1 MNFDYKSFIFFLF
14 IVFISFSIKAQELP
28 LQDNQAQQAIQ
39 YSDVNY
45 ASSVSQAD
53 SGQALQSSVG
63 NSGQSVAQVSQNSA
77 PVQNQYSY
85 SDVGQVAN
93 IQNANYNQYQ
103 SAGSVGVVD
112 NSVNAESVISNPVQ
126 NQAIYNLGLSVGA
139 VPVSQTYELQNQNM
153 LDDSSKSEIDLQR
166 EAYQNIF
173 LKYRQKD
180 NNDAKL
186 KRNADK
192 QKKLSQK
199 QQQEMLEAQNLLN
212 SKNQQL
218 QEYAL
223 ALQEADALVKQL
235 KAGSDTALVQ
245 LNDMKRQAGKSYK
258 DFSLAKESLSSA
270 QYRLKQLLI
279 EFTNLTYGI
288 DSLDESVKQN
298 RMDLITKKQTEMQ
311 QQTANVQ
318 KLQEIYNS
326 AKEANNNLDTQ
337 VNAALKQ
344 FNNIKIEL
352 RKAEINLIKADKVY
366 KSAKDELEVIQ
377 ADFSKKYQ

>member
-1 MNFDYKSFIFFLF
+1 MSIFSKNLKFL
-14 IVFISFSIKAQELP
+14 
-28 LQDNQAQQAIQ
+28 
-39 YSDVNY
+39 
-45 ASSVSQAD
+45 
-53 SGQALQSSVG
+53 
-63 NSGQSVAQVSQNSA
+63 
-77 PVQNQYSY
+77 
-85 SDVGQVAN
+85 
-93 IQNANYNQYQ
+93 
-103 SAGSVGVVD
+103 
-112 NSVNAESVISNPVQ
+112 
-126 NQAIYNLGLSVGA
+126 
-139 VPVSQTYELQNQNM
+139 
-153 LDDSSKSEIDLQR
+153 R
-166 EAYQNIF
+166 E
-173 LKYRQKD
+173 
-180 NNDAKL
+180 
-186 KRNADK
+186 

>member
-186 KRNADK
+186 KRNTDK
-192 QKKLSQK
+192 QKKFSQK

>member
-1 MNFDYKSFIFFLF
+1 
-14 IVFISFSIKAQELP
+14 
-28 LQDNQAQQAIQ
+28 
-39 YSDVNY
+39 
-45 ASSVSQAD
+45 
-53 SGQALQSSVG
+53 
-63 NSGQSVAQVSQNSA
+63 
-77 PVQNQYSY
+77 
-85 SDVGQVAN
+85 
-93 IQNANYNQYQ
+93 
-103 SAGSVGVVD
+103 
-112 NSVNAESVISNPVQ
+112 
-126 NQAIYNLGLSVGA
+126 
-139 VPVSQTYELQNQNM
+139 M

>member
-63 NSGQSVAQVSQNSA
+63 NSGQSVAQVSQSSA
-77 PVQNQYSY
+77 SVQNQYSY

-366 KSAKDELEVIQ
+366 KSAKDELETIQ
-377 ADFSKKYQ
+377 ADFNKKYQ

>member
-326 AKEANNNLDTQ
+326 AKEANDNLDTQ

>member
-218 QEYAL
+218 QKYAL

-235 KAGSDTALVQ
+235 KTGRDTALVQ

-326 AKEANNNLDTQ
+326 AKDANDNLDNQ

>member
-199 QQQEMLEAQNLLN
+199 RQQEMLEAQNLLN

-235 KAGSDTALVQ
+235 KAGSNTALVQ